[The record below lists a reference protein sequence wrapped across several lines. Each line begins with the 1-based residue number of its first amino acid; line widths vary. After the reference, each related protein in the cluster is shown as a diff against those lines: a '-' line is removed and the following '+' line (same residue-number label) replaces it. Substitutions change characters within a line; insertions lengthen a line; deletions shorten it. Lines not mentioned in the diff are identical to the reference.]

1 MENFSFRLLWG
12 DARTLLV
19 SLAILVLG
27 ALIGVLLYYLLSRSV
42 ARLTR
47 HSTSTLRLLLAKQ
60 TRPPIRYI
68 LPLLALTIALPA
80 TPLPERFKSGL
91 EHFVTICLI
100 SSIGWLLIT
109 LVQVVATL
117 ITTRYSIAV
126 ADNLHA
132 RRIHTQT
139 QVLERIIIG
148 CIVTVTIGVVL
159 MTFPSAR
166 QIGTSVFA
174 SAGIAGVIVGM
185 AARSTFAS
193 LIAGLQVALTQPI
206 CIDDAV
212 VVEGEWGW
220 IEEIEA
226 TYVVIRLWD
235 LRRLI
240 VPLNYFIE
248 KPFQNWT
255 RSTAEI
261 IGTVFIYVDYTLPVE
276 PVRRELQRVLQ
287 ESNLWNGKTCVL
299 QVTEFTESTMQLRC
313 LMSAN
318 SSSLAFDLRC
328 HVRERLIKFLQD
340 NYPDCLPTRRD
351 AVALNPATQRNE
363 ESLQNI
369 QHRAL

>member
-1 MENFSFRLLWG
+1 MENVSFQALLG
-12 DARTLLV
+12 DARTLLL
-19 SLAILVLG
+19 SSAIL
-27 ALIGVLLYYLLSRSV
+27 ALSALVGILVYIVFYKFI
-42 ARLTR
+42 TR
-47 HSTSTLRLLLAKQ
+47 VTLRSTSTLQLLLAKQ
-60 TRPPIRYI
+60 TRPPVRYL
-68 LPLLALTIALPA
+68 LPLLALTLALPL
-80 TPLPERFKSGL
+80 TSLPTEFRSGFQ
-91 EHFVTICLI
+91 HFITICLI
-100 SSIGWLLIT
+100 SSCGWLLIT
-109 LVQVVATL
+109 LVQVVSTL

-139 QVLERIIIG
+139 QVLQRVFVICII
-148 CIVTVTIGVVL
+148 VVTIGVVL

-206 CIDDAV
+206 RIDDAV

-220 IEEIEA
+220 IEEIES

-240 VPLNYFIE
+240 VPLSYFIE

-261 IGTVFIYVDYTLPVE
+261 IGTVFIFVDYKLPVE
-276 PVRRELQRVLQ
+276 PVRAELQRILQ
-287 ESNLWNGKTCVL
+287 NSDLWNRKTCVL
-299 QVTEFTESTMQLRC
+299 QVTDFTETTMQLRC

-328 HVRERLIKFLQD
+328 HVREQLIKFLQE
-340 NYPDCLPTRRD
+340 NYPQCLPTRRD
-351 AVALNPATQRNE
+351 AVTLTPAAPAN
-363 ESLQNI
+363 
-369 QHRAL
+369 